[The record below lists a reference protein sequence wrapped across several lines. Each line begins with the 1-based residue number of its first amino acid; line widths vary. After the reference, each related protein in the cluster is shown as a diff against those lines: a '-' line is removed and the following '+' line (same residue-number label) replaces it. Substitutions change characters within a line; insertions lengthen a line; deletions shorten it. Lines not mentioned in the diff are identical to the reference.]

1 MNRGFLRHCS
11 LAALLAAGAAV
22 AASPSVQTPQ
32 AIEPATGS
40 ATFRV
45 FLRGAAIG
53 TADVT
58 LGRTADGWTIRG
70 RSRLGAPLDVNLT
83 RIEVNYTDAW
93 LPRDATL
100 ELSTSI
106 ETVAVRGGF
115 SAGSPARV
123 DVVRNGEAA
132 NTTASVSPDAVILP
146 NLAFSAY
153 EALAVR
159 LGVAEPGTEI
169 KAYVLPQGEIPLR
182 LESVTDETIQTV
194 DRVIQTRR
202 WRVVFVN
209 PTGEVPADVWIEG
222 RRLVRF
228 DMPTQALSVARED
241 VAAVGSR
248 IAAAARGNDELL
260 FIPAAGFNLAATIS
274 RPAGAAGALPAV
286 ILVGGSNLTDRDET
300 IGGIPIF
307 GQIASSLAD
316 AGFVVVRYDRRG
328 TGQSGGRP
336 EAATLSDFAEDVRS
350 IVRFLRRRDDVDEDR
365 LAIFGLG
372 EGGWVGLLAADREE
386 RVRALVLAGASATKG
401 ADLVL
406 EQQRLML
413 GRSTMPEAER
423 QQAIELQKKILTAV
437 LTGRGWASIPP
448 ELRRQA
454 DTLEYRSILEFD
466 PLAAMRKVR
475 LPILVVH
482 GELDR
487 QVPLHHADELAA
499 LARSRPRGTGAEIVK
514 FPSLNHY
521 FVPAATGEIAEYAT
535 LTGRTVAPELGAVT
549 ADWLQKALP
558 PRRR

>member
-1 MNRGFLRHCS
+1 
-11 LAALLAAGAAV
+11 
-22 AASPSVQTPQ
+22 
-32 AIEPATGS
+32 
-40 ATFRV
+40 
-45 FLRGAAIG
+45 
-53 TADVT
+53 
-58 LGRTADGWTIRG
+58 
-70 RSRLGAPLDVNLT
+70 
-83 RIEVNYTDAW
+83 
-93 LPRDATL
+93 
-100 ELSTSI
+100 
-106 ETVAVRGGF
+106 
-115 SAGSPARV
+115 V
-123 DVVRNGEAA
+123 DVVRNGEAT
-132 NTTASVSPDAVILP
+132 NTTATVSPDAVILP
-146 NLAFSAY
+146 NLAFGAY

-169 KAYVLPQGEIPLR
+169 KAYVLPQAEIPLR

-194 DRVIQTRR
+194 GRVIQTRR

-222 RRLVRF
+222 RRLVGSTCPRR
-228 DMPTQALSVARED
+228 ALSVARED

-248 IAAAARGNDELL
+248 IAAVARGNDELL

-300 IGGIPIF
+300 VGGIPVF
-307 GQIASSLAD
+307 GQIASALAD

-386 RVRALVLAGASATKG
+386 RVRALVLAGASARKG

-406 EQQRLML
+406 EQQQLML
-413 GRSTMPEAER
+413 GRSGMTESDR
-423 QQAIELQKKILTAV
+423 QQAISYEEDSD
-437 LTGRGWASIPP
+437 GGPDGWRMGVDSARAAP
-448 ELRRQA
+448 A
-454 DTLEYRSILEFD
+454 GDTLEYRSILEFD
-466 PLAAMRKVR
+466 PIAVMRKVR

-487 QVPLHHADELAA
+487 QVPPHHADELAA

-535 LTGRTVAPELGAVT
+535 LTGRAVAPELGVVT